1 VVALPARQIIR
12 WRGAVIAAW
21 AALLVLFAPRA
32 CRVQRSLSVRGS
44 FQEQT
49 ESARAS
55 RILRDDFPTP
65 FADYVAIV
73 VHGPMRYTTP
83 GFTAVLDSLTAAV
96 SRQPYVSQ
104 VVSVKTLGESS
115 FVSTDGRTTFL
126 IAALAP
132 DRTADITKTFI
143 PDLRDTVQGALAGVP
158 EAVGFDV
165 KVTGNPAL
173 DHDTRTISAED
184 TEHGEKVAL
193 PPTLVV
199 LVLAFGALIA
209 AMLPLVV
216 GVLAITIALGLVTVA
231 ARFQNMSV
239 FVLNI
244 TTMVGLGVGID
255 YSLLIVTRFRE
266 EMNRGLSPVDAAI
279 RTIETAGSAVVTSG
293 MTVVVGFAALTTTPL
308 TETRSV
314 GIGGL
319 LVVGVAVLLA
329 TTFLPA
335 VLSYLGRNI
344 DRPRWLARPLAR
356 FHAPTGWERWA
367 RFLLHR
373 PWRAIA
379 GGGIAIAVLSLPLT
393 QIRIGLPARNWF
405 PEQSESGEGLN
416 ALREMGASGVI
427 MPVRVVVELPQG
439 QSALA
444 APRLLGLKVL
454 SDSLRRD
461 PRIKDVRGIATIR
474 PRLSALQLA
483 MFYSDPEAV
492 RAKSP
497 QFFNAY
503 LSTDARTTLID
514 VIPADSV
521 TFTGMMD
528 VVRTAR
534 RVAARGVRG
543 LQGAQIFVGG
553 FAAANVDVQKDLL
566 RRLPQVVGLILGIT
580 AIMLFVAFRSLLV
593 PLKAVLLNCLSVG
606 AAFGVTVFVFQHGH
620 GAKLFG
626 LDGPTEA
633 IWAVV
638 PILVFA
644 TVFGLS
650 MDYEVFLLARVKE
663 VFDKT
668 GRNDHATMEGLSGTA
683 STITYAA
690 AIMICVFGVFA
701 FSRVLAVQLI
711 GFGLAAAVLLDAT
724 LIRMVLVPAI
734 MHIAG
739 RWNWWPGVRAPR
751 GDAQP

>member
-21 AALLVLFAPRA
+21 AALAVLFAPRA
-32 CRVQRSLSVRGS
+32 LRIERSLSVRGS

-55 RILRDDFPTP
+55 RILREAFPSP

-73 VHGPMRYTTP
+73 VHGPVRYTSP
-83 GFTAVLDSLTAAV
+83 GFTAVLDSLAAAV
-96 SRQPYVSQ
+96 ARQPYVSQ
-104 VVSVKTLGESS
+104 VVSAKTLGDST
-115 FVSTDGRTTFL
+115 FVSSDHRTTFL

-143 PDLRDTVQGALAGVP
+143 PDLRDTVRGALDRVP
-158 EAVGFDV
+158 DAVAFDV

-184 TEHGEKVAL
+184 TEHGEKMAL
-193 PPTLVV
+193 PPTLIV

-216 GVLAITIALGLVTVA
+216 GILAITIALGLVTVA
-231 ARFQNMSV
+231 AHFQNMSV

-293 MTVVVGFAALTTTPL
+293 MTVVVGFAALTTTPM

-319 LVVGVAVLLA
+319 LVVGIAVLLA

-379 GGGIAIAVLSLPLT
+379 GGGIAIALLTLPLT

-405 PEQSESGEGLN
+405 PQQSESGEGLN

-427 MPVRVVVELPQG
+427 MPLRVVVELPPG
-439 QSALA
+439 QSVFVG
-444 APRLLGLKVL
+444 PRLIGLKVL

-461 PRIKDVRGIATIR
+461 PRVKDVRGIATIR
-474 PRLSALQLA
+474 RLSTLQLA
-483 MFYSDPEAV
+483 MFYSAPEAV
-492 RAKSP
+492 RAKFP
-497 QFFNAY
+497 EFFNAY
-503 LSTDARTTLID
+503 LSADARITLID

-528 VVRTAR
+528 VVRHAR

-543 LQGAQIFVGG
+543 LQGAQVMVGG

-580 AIMLFVAFRSLLV
+580 AIMLFIAFRSLLV

-650 MDYEVFLLARVKE
+650 MDYEVFLLARVQE

-711 GFGLAAAVLLDAT
+711 GFGLAMAVLLDAT

-751 GDAQP
+751 GEVQP

>member
-21 AALLVLFAPRA
+21 AALAVLFAPRA
-32 CRVQRSLSVRGS
+32 AHIQRSLSVRGS

-55 RILRDDFPTP
+55 HLLRDAFPSP

-73 VHGPMRYTTP
+73 VHGPVRYTSP
-83 GFTAVLDSLTAAV
+83 GFTAVLDSLSAAV
-96 SRQPYVSQ
+96 GRQPYVSQ
-104 VVSVKTLGESS
+104 VVSAKTLGDST
-115 FVSTDGRTTFL
+115 FVSSDHRTTFL

-143 PDLRDTVQGALAGVP
+143 PDLRDTVHGALDRVP
-158 EAVGFDV
+158 DAVGFDV

-193 PPTLVV
+193 PPTLIV
-199 LVLAFGALIA
+199 LVVAFGALIA

-216 GVLAITIALGLVTVA
+216 GILAITIALGLVTVA
-231 ARFQNMSV
+231 AHFQNMSV

-293 MTVVVGFAALTTTPL
+293 MTVVVGFAALTTTPM

-319 LVVGVAVLLA
+319 LVVASSVLLS

-379 GGGIAIAVLSLPLT
+379 GGGIAIALLTLPLT
-393 QIRIGLPARNWF
+393 QIRIGLPARDWF
-405 PEQSESGEGLN
+405 PQQSESGEGLN

-427 MPVRVVVELPQG
+427 MPLRVVVVLPPG
-439 QSALA
+439 QSVFAG
-444 APRLLGLKVL
+444 PRLVGLKVL

-461 PRIKDVRGIATIR
+461 PRVKDVRGIATVR
-474 PRLSALQLA
+474 RLSTLQLA

-492 RAKSP
+492 RAKFP
-497 QFFNAY
+497 EFFNAY
-503 LSTDARTTLID
+503 LSADARTTLID

-528 VVRTAR
+528 VVRHAR
-534 RVAARGVRG
+534 RVAAAGVRG
-543 LQGAQIFVGG
+543 LLGTEVLVGG
-553 FAAANVDVQKDLL
+553 FAAANVDVQKDML
-566 RRLPQVVGLILGIT
+566 RRLPQVMGLILGIT
-580 AIMLFVAFRSLLV
+580 AIMLFIAFRSLLV

-683 STITYAA
+683 ATITYAA

-711 GFGLAAAVLLDAT
+711 GFGLAMAVLLDAT

-751 GDAQP
+751 GEVQP

>member
-1 VVALPARQIIR
+1 MVALPARQIIR

-21 AALLVLFAPRA
+21 AALAVLFAPRA
-32 CRVQRSLSVRGS
+32 LRIERSLSVRGS

-55 RILRDDFPTP
+55 RILREAFPSP

-73 VHGPMRYTTP
+73 VHGPVRYTSP
-83 GFTAVLDSLTAAV
+83 GFTAVLDSLAAAV
-96 SRQPYVSQ
+96 ARQPYVSQ
-104 VVSVKTLGESS
+104 VVSAKTLGDST
-115 FVSTDGRTTFL
+115 FVSSDHRTTFL

-143 PDLRDTVQGALAGVP
+143 PDLRDTVRGALDRVP
-158 EAVGFDV
+158 DAVAFDV

-184 TEHGEKVAL
+184 TEHGEKMAL
-193 PPTLVV
+193 PPTLIV

-216 GVLAITIALGLVTVA
+216 GILAITIALGLVTVA
-231 ARFQNMSV
+231 AHFQNMSV

-293 MTVVVGFAALTTTPL
+293 MTVVVGFAALTTTPM

-319 LVVGVAVLLA
+319 LVVGIAVLLA

-379 GGGIAIAVLSLPLT
+379 GGGIAIALLTLPLT

-405 PEQSESGEGLN
+405 PQQSESGEGLN

-427 MPVRVVVELPQG
+427 MPLRVVVELPPG
-439 QSALA
+439 QSVFVG
-444 APRLLGLKVL
+444 PRLIGLKVL

-461 PRIKDVRGIATIR
+461 PRVKDVRGIATIR
-474 PRLSALQLA
+474 RLSTLQLA
-483 MFYSDPEAV
+483 MFYSAPEAV
-492 RAKSP
+492 RAKFP
-497 QFFNAY
+497 EFFNAY
-503 LSTDARTTLID
+503 LSADARITLID

-528 VVRTAR
+528 VVRHAR

-543 LQGAQIFVGG
+543 LQGAQVMVGG

-580 AIMLFVAFRSLLV
+580 AIMLFIAFRSLLV

-711 GFGLAAAVLLDAT
+711 GFGLAMAVLLDAT

-751 GDAQP
+751 GEVQP